1 MPFVHPIIFWIG
13 AACVSAPIIIHLLNR
28 RRFRLRHWAAMQFL
42 LDSLRRNRR
51 RLRIEEMILLAMR
64 CLAVLL
70 LALAIAR
77 FTGCAATSVLPG
89 MSGPRS
95 TVYILDNSY
104 SMLQKSAA
112 LSLFE
117 NARHDLAERIRR
129 TSRSEKVAVL
139 MGAGDDGQAPLFDL
153 NYVAEPVSLAA
164 RLESLD
170 ASDGRLALATA
181 LGRAGALLANEAGAR
196 QVVVLTDCRKIDL
209 TAPAAQSPLQK
220 AFAALRKSGVNVEVL
235 DYGQESRKNLTI
247 ESIELLDR
255 FAVANV
261 PFNVAVTVRNN
272 GTTNIENVALTP
284 RMVLPGQGDRTVV
297 LPVQVIASLESGQ
310 STRVIFEAAS
320 RSPGS
325 AVVTVEAAGDDLQA
339 DNRAHLA
346 LDIRKV
352 TRVLIVDGNTDP
364 TDRTE
369 SESFFLSK
377 VLDPRGDGAFG
388 VRAEVIS
395 SDTLGG
401 ANFADYDAVALLD
414 VADFPSSV
422 ETGPA
427 TRPAVVYPQLKALEE
442 YVRGGGGLIIF
453 TGGHINLDFYNGP
466 FYAGGVGLLPYR
478 VGPHK
483 GRPDQSDTY
492 VRLAPSSIANHNIM
506 QAFTRFAAEGSDVT
520 SLVRF
525 FAFTPAEEPHGVVLP
540 PDIKAPQVLAAFA
553 DPQNSPAVITRR
565 FGLGEVVLFCTT
577 ASKRWNDWP
586 SDEVGTYAVIA
597 HETVKFVARSASQN
611 LTARVGHPIDYT
623 LAADLLDA
631 QATLKTPRFPADD
644 LVTLVARRQGAA
656 AGHLSYAAT
665 DGAGIYWLELVS
677 PDRSIKK
684 VLFARNIDPA
694 EGDLAC
700 GGRTA
705 LEAALGSDDFA
716 YAAKAAGGNEPLAA
730 AAAKKEYW
738 LLAALAALVLLAG
751 ETFLGQKFG
760 HYAGRKAAAE
770 RQP

>member
-1 MPFVHPIIFWIG
+1 MPFVHPLIFTIG
-13 AACVSAPIIIHLLNR
+13 ACCVAAPIIIHLLNR

-51 RLRIEEMILLAMR
+51 RLRVEEMILLAMR

-89 MSGPRS
+89 MSGPRA

-112 LSLFE
+112 TSLFE
-117 NARHDLAERIRR
+117 NARHDLAQRIRQS
-129 TSRSEKVAVL
+129 SRSEKVAVL
-139 MGAGDDGQAPLFDL
+139 MGADADGKSALFDL
-153 NYVAEPVSLAA
+153 NYVTEPASLAA

-170 ASDGRLALATA
+170 ASDGRLALAEA
-181 LGRAGALLANEAGAR
+181 LARSGKLLANEAGAR

-209 TAPAAQSPLQK
+209 APATAQSPLRK
-220 AFAALRKSGVNVEVL
+220 EFAALRKSGVSVEVL

-247 ESIELLDR
+247 ESIELVDR

-272 GTTNIENVALTP
+272 GSANLENVALTP
-284 RMVLPGQGDRTVV
+284 RMVLPGQPDQTVV
-297 LPVQVIASLESGQ
+297 LPVQVIPSLESGQ
-310 STRVIFEAAS
+310 STRAVFEVAS
-320 RSPGS
+320 RNPGS
-325 AVVTVEAAGDDLQA
+325 AVVSVEAAGDDLQT

-369 SESFFLSK
+369 SESFFLNK

-388 VRAEVIS
+388 VRTDVIS

-414 VADFPSSV
+414 VADFPASV
-422 ETGPA
+422 AAGPA
-427 TRPAVVYPQLKALEE
+427 TRPTVAYPQLKALEE
-442 YVRGGGGLIIF
+442 YVRGGGGLILF

-466 FYAGGVGLLPYR
+466 FYAAGAGLLPYR

-483 GRPDQSDTY
+483 GRPGQTDTY
-492 VRLAPSSIANHNIM
+492 VRLAPASIANHNIM

-525 FAFTPAEEPHGVVLP
+525 FAFTPTEEPHGVVLP
-540 PDIKAPQVLAAFA
+540 PEVKAPQVLAAFA
-553 DPQNSPAVITRR
+553 DGQNSPAVITRR
-565 FGLGEVVLFCTT
+565 FGQGEVVMFCTT

-586 SDEVGTYAVIA
+586 SDEVGTYAVIM
-597 HETVKFVARSASQN
+597 HETVKFVARSALQG
-611 LTARVGHPIDYT
+611 LTARVGRPIDYT
-623 LAADLLDA
+623 LPGDLLDA
-631 QATLKTPRFPADD
+631 RATLKTPHFPADD
-644 LVTLVARRQGAA
+644 LVTLVAQRQGAK

-665 DGAGIYWLELVS
+665 DAAGVYWLELAL
-677 PDRSIKK
+677 PDRSVKK
-684 VLFARNIDPA
+684 VLFARNIDPV
-694 EGDLAC
+694 EGDLTC
-700 GGRTA
+700 GGRPS
-705 LEAALGSDDFA
+705 LEAALGSGDFA
-716 YAAKAAGGNEPLAA
+716 YAEKSAAGGEAPAA
-730 AAAKKEYW
+730 AAQKEYW

-770 RQP
+770 RLP